1 MDITN
6 IKVRFLTTVVANILR
21 MAISFAAG
29 LIIAR
34 FLGPAEYGNFYF
46 LLGSFTALTTLV
58 NMSSSA
64 AFYTFISQGRRGSIF
79 FLYYSM
85 WTLIQ
90 FLFLLLLVL
99 FLPIT
104 LKEKIWHGHS
114 NDVII
119 LAFFTSF
126 TMNQIWGYVGRIG
139 ESIRDTVGVQIRNI
153 AVALVYL
160 VFLLGFFRFNLISVK
175 SLFILNSI
183 LYLLFAGLY
192 AGRLYQKGIFSFEK
206 SETFREIIGEFK
218 TFCLPLILYT
228 SVGFIYSFADYW
240 LLQNFAGS
248 VEQGYYAVSSRFA
261 IISLIATT
269 SILQVFWKEIA
280 EAHASGNMQRV
291 RDLYQRVIRGLYFVA
306 GVCSCI
312 LIPFSREILAALL
325 GPTYEDA
332 WLPLSLMLLFPIH
345 QSMGQILGTMY
356 LATGQTKKQ
365 AYIGIFTM
373 CLSIVVAYIV
383 TAPKGM
389 TIPGLGLGA
398 VGLSLK
404 MVFCQIIG
412 VNINAFT
419 ISRFI
424 NISFDWSHQIIVLI
438 ILLPLG
444 FLSKICSQFALS
456 IVSLPQYFILN
467 MVISSI
473 LYLGILTTL
482 VYFRPSIAGIN
493 RDTINNVVFWLRRR
507 FSTI

>member
-1 MDITN
+1 MDLANT
-6 IKVRFLTTVVANILR
+6 KVRFLTTVATNVLR
-21 MAISFAAG
+21 MAISFATG

-58 NMSSSA
+58 NMSSSS

-85 WTLIQ
+85 WILIQ
-90 FLFLLLLVL
+90 FLFLLSLVL

-114 NDVII
+114 NGVII
-119 LAFFTSF
+119 LALFTSF

-153 AVALVYL
+153 MVAVVYL
-160 VFLLGFFRFNLISVK
+160 VFLLSLFIFNLLSVK

-206 SETFREIIGEFK
+206 SETFREIIDEFK

-228 SVGFIYSFADYW
+228 FVGFICTFADYW

-248 VEQGYYAVSSRFA
+248 VEQGYYAISSRIA

-291 RDLYQRVIRGLYFVA
+291 RDLYQRVIRGLYFVG
-306 GVCSCI
+306 GVCSCF
-312 LIPFSREILAALL
+312 LIPFSREILAAML
-325 GPTYEDA
+325 GFEYEDA
-332 WLPLSLMLLFPIH
+332 WLPLSLMLLYPIH
-345 QSMGQILGTMY
+345 QSMGQILGTMF
-356 LATGQTKKQ
+356 LATGQTRKQ
-365 AYIGIFTM
+365 AYIGIFMM
-373 CLSIVVAYIV
+373 CLSTLAAYIV
-383 TAPKGM
+383 TAPKGI
-389 TIPGLGLGA
+389 TIPGLELGA
-398 VGLSLK
+398 VGMSLK
-404 MVFCQIIG
+404 KVFCQIIG
-412 VNINAFT
+412 VNIYAFT
-419 ISRFI
+419 MSRFI
-424 NISFDWSHQIIVLI
+424 NISFDWSHQIIVLL

-456 IVSLPQYFILN
+456 IVFLPQCFILN
-467 MVISSI
+467 VVISSL
-473 LYLGILTTL
+473 LYLGILAVL

-493 RDTINNVVFWLRRR
+493 RDIINSVLFWLRRR
-507 FSTI
+507 FRTA